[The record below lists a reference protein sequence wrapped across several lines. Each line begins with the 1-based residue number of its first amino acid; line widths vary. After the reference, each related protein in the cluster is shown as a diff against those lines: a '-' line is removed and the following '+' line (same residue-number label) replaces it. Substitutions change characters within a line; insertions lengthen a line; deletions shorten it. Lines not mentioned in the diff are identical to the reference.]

1 MTTIR
6 VQVIVEREGTS
17 YGRYNIPENEYK
29 ALVEYLTR
37 KTAENLIF
45 KVLGKTLFEPDDFRP
60 WAIR

>member
-45 KVLGKTLFEPDDFRP
+45 KVLGKTFFEPDDFRP
-60 WAIR
+60 WNI